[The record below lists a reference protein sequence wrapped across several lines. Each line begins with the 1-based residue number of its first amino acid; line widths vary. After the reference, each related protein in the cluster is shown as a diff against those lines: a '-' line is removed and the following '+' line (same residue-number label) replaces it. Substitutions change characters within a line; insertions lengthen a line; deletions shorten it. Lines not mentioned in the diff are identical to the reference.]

1 MESKSADDSK
11 MMSRVKDVL
20 LMNIVK
26 KSMGIARNDKTS
38 INRFVAKPM
47 DLKNSN

>member
-1 MESKSADDSK
+1 MESKSADDSE

-20 LMNIVK
+20 LMTIVK
-26 KSMGIARNDKTS
+26 KSMGIARNDKTY